1 MADEKKRLV
10 SIDALRGLDMVLLTG
25 GAVILWHV
33 CCAGWE
39 NEVPCWLASQFRH
52 AEWGCGFTCWD
63 LVMPLFLFITGCSMP
78 VAFSRYREQGRLRTI
93 WRVLR
98 RVTLLFVLGMVVQ
111 GNLCSGNPQKMSL
124 FCNTLQAIAA
134 GYLIC
139 SVVLMLWGWRG
150 QLASCVVLLV
160 SYWALLRFVPYNG
173 QSGGLFLPQNN
184 LAYYIDCMLQGH
196 WQDGTSYTW
205 ILTSLAFGAMT
216 MMGVLGGG
224 VVFRQ
229 RGWRAVLILCVSGGL
244 CLVGALLLELD
255 TPLIKHLF
263 TSTMVLWS
271 GGWCLLLLALFHAVF
286 DMVPGMKGVAFPL
299 QVVGCNA
306 LLAYLLTNT
315 PGMGGRSLWGN
326 IAYPLFRWAEFPLLY
341 ECLSYGLLWGL
352 LYFLYRHRAFLR
364 V

>member
-78 VAFSRYREQGRLRTI
+78 VAFSRYREQGGLRTI

-98 RVTLLFVLGMVVQ
+98 RVSLLFVLGMVVQ

-150 QLASCVVLLV
+150 QLASCVALLV

-224 VVFRQ
+224 MLFRQ
-229 RGWRAVLILCVSGGL
+229 QGWRTVGLLALSGVL
-244 CLVGALLLELD
+244 CLGGALLLELD

-271 GGWCLLLLALFHAVF
+271 GGWCLLLLAVFHLLF
-286 DMVPGMKGVAFPL
+286 DNLPGTKILAFPL

-306 LLAYLLTNT
+306 LLAYMLTNT
-315 PGMGGRSLWGN
+315 PGTGGRSVWGN
-326 IAYPLFRWAEFPLLY
+326 LAYSLFRWAENPLLY
-341 ECLSYGLLWGL
+341 ECLSYGLLWL
-352 LYFLYRHRAFLR
+352 TLFFLYRHRAFLR